1 MKTEIQIQRISRKC
15 GHSSL
20 ITDNRHLMS
29 QLHQDQGVLSGCI
42 RQFPP
47 SDSDTQCRIHVKLSS
62 DIVTM
67 AAIFAT
73 KMGKQEPQTLVG
85 ESWAQFVDL
94 WTCGKSATFHVECWN
109 GEARLYFSTLL
120 GSPGDSSSSRTESA
134 RPTFSPT
141 TKVKSRKKYS
151 PSKLKRNQLR
161 LQAFLEKK
169 KRQESCSDTTES
181 VSRQE
186 PCSEENLC
194 SSFAPET
201 KSQET
206 CSRLAESQLAEQSSL
221 NGHSDLKSHFHPP
234 FNSTEASPDIS
245 QSPFSEV
252 ETLLQRIDSQSQCKP
267 SLSLGRR
274 MSRIKDSREYQS
286 MTPRPYE
293 GELTAEEKR
302 DLGNWKGHTSSFINF
317 GPS

>member
-1 MKTEIQIQRISRKC
+1 MKYQISISRKC
-15 GHSSL
+15 GHSLL
-20 ITDNRHLMS
+20 ITDNRHPTL
-29 QLHQDQGVLSGCI
+29 QVHQDQGVLSGCI
-42 RQFPP
+42 RQSPS
-47 SDSDTQCRIHVKLSS
+47 SDSDIQCRIDVKLSS
-62 DIVTM
+62 DIFVTM
-67 AAIFAT
+67 AAIFT
-73 KMGKQEPQTLVG
+73 SKMGKQEPQTFVG
-85 ESWAQFVDL
+85 ESWTQFVEL

-206 CSRLAESQLAEQSSL
+206 CSRLAESQLADQSSL

-234 FNSTEASPDIS
+234 FNSTEASPDIF
-245 QSPFSEV
+245 QLPFIEF
-252 ETLLQRIDSQSQCKP
+252 ETMKKRST
-267 SLSLGRR
+267 
-274 MSRIKDSREYQS
+274 
-286 MTPRPYE
+286 TPRSYE

-317 GPS
+317 GLS